1 MKKLHLFIAT
11 SLDNYIARKDGGIDW
26 LFTDQDYGY
35 QSFYETVDTVV
46 MGRIT
51 YEQTLEFGEYPY
63 KEKMSY
69 VFSRSK
75 NTSSSENVQFI
86 DLDIIEFTTKLKR
99 RGGKDVWLVGG
110 SQIISV
116 LHQAGLIDDYI
127 LFIHPVILG
136 KGIPLFRNNV
146 KFSRFSL
153 KEVEKFDNG
162 LVKLK
167 YNLDGKLK

>member
-1 MKKLHLFIAT
+1 MKKLNLFIAT
-11 SLDNYIARKDGGIDW
+11 SLDNYIARKDGGVDW

-35 QSFYETVDTVV
+35 QSFYEMVDTVV
-46 MGRIT
+46 MGRVT
-51 YEQTLEFGEYPY
+51 YDQTREFGEYPY

-69 VFSRSK
+69 IFSRVKKTEPSD
-75 NTSSSENVQFI
+75 NVEFI
-86 DLDIIEFTTKLKR
+86 DTDIIEFTTKLKR

-110 SQIISV
+110 SQIISI
-116 LHQAGLIDDYI
+116 LHQAELIDDYI

-146 KFSRFSL
+146 KFSRMAL

-167 YNLDGKLK
+167 YNLNGKQK